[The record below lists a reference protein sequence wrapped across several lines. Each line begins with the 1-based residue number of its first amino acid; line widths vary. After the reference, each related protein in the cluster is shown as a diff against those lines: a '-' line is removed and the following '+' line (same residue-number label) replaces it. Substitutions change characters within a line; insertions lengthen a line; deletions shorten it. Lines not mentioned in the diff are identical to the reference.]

1 MPIHH
6 SRGGTTI
13 TGDSIGYLQLVVWRG
28 AVKLEA
34 AGIKMTRGP
43 KLTPILAKKFGIK
56 KTEVLA
62 HLEAEIARLRPLQ
75 EHTGDEG

>member
-6 SRGGTTI
+6 HRGGTTI
-13 TGDSIGYLQLVVWRG
+13 TGESLDYSQICVWRG

-34 AGIKMTRGP
+34 AGIKMSRGP
-43 KLTPILAKKFGIK
+43 KLMPILAKKFGIK

-62 HLEAEIARLRPLQ
+62 HLETEIARLRPLQ
-75 EHTGDEG
+75 EHTGE